1 MKSADLELVQ
11 RLRAADRA
19 AFDEFFREY
28 HPKVFRFALR
38 RLGQDTAAA
47 QDAAQATICAALTSL
62 HTFRGEASLM
72 TWLCTICRRQLGSYA
87 RRALNIVA
95 MREDDA
101 EVQAALAT
109 LLDSEQHDPLSAAAA
124 DQVQQAVL
132 AALDYLPGDYADV
145 LEWKYVHEL
154 SVEEIG
160 MRLGRSTKATESLLT
175 RARNSFREAFQALR
189 SDGSSPSS
197 HAPI

>member
-1 MKSADLELVQ
+1 MNTAELDLVQ
-11 RLRAADRA
+11 RLRAAERT
-19 AFDEFFREY
+19 AFEEFFREY
-28 HPKVFRFALR
+28 HPKVYRFALR

-47 QDAAQATICAALTSL
+47 QDAAQATICAALKSL
-62 HTFRGEASLM
+62 HTFRGEAALM
-72 TWLCTICRRQLGSYA
+72 TWLCTICRRQIGSYA
-87 RRALNIVA
+87 RRAENIVA

-109 LLDSEQHDPLSAAAA
+109 LLASDQHDPLNAAAA

-132 AALDYLPGDYADV
+132 AALDYLPGNYADV

-160 MRLGRSTKATESLLT
+160 IRLGRSAKAAESLLT
-175 RARNSFREAFQALR
+175 RARNAFREAFQTLR
-189 SDGSSPSS
+189 SDESLPSPRSL
-197 HAPI
+197 I

>member
-1 MKSADLELVQ
+1 MNTAELELVQ
-11 RLRAADRA
+11 RLRAAERA
-19 AFDEFFREY
+19 AFEEFFREY
-28 HPKVFRFALR
+28 HPKVYRFALR

-47 QDAAQATICAALTSL
+47 QDAAQATICAALKSL
-62 HTFRGEASLM
+62 HTFRGEAALM
-72 TWLCTICRRQLGSYA
+72 TWLCTICRRQLGSNA
-87 RRALNIVA
+87 RRAVNLVA

-109 LLDSEQHDPLSAAAA
+109 LLASDQHDPLSAAAA

-132 AALDYLPGDYADV
+132 AALDYLPGNYADV

-160 MRLGRSTKATESLLT
+160 IRLGRSAKAAESLLT
-175 RARNSFREAFQALR
+175 RARNAFREAFQTLR
-189 SDGSSPSS
+189 SDESLPSPRSL
-197 HAPI
+197 I